1 MSFNADIPLV
11 IAPGLRVRCEAADR
25 FALRVGGLTR
35 YGGTHTLVALNAFRH
50 PRSAREAL
58 AGLRRSLTGVGEW
71 MQLTETIRALVEAGA
86 LVPEAADAP
95 ARALDGSGF
104 DGAGIHAAMLNDRV
118 RTQSYLRA
126 IAETVQRDD
135 VVVDLGTGTG
145 ILAMAAAR
153 AGARRVYA
161 IEATRV
167 AAAAERLIAD
177 NNMADRITVL
187 RGHSTTLEL
196 PERADLLV
204 AEIIGDDPL
213 GEQVVESTADAI
225 KRILKPGAR
234 VLPSQLQIWAAPVA
248 LTENAGRQ
256 PSFDATSLA
265 DWASEYGFDFSALA
279 EFEPPPLPQRLITA
293 TLAGQLSALGTA
305 QRLCRIDLTQPQ
317 GRPGAVRCEVEMASG
332 GTVAGLL
339 LWFDLQLSDS
349 QHIDTDPQRPRADN
363 HWRHPLYLLPQPVPV
378 SAGERWRFECALG
391 ASDPKLR
398 AARLPG

>member
-1 MSFNADIPLV
+1 MSFDADAPLV

-25 FALRVGGLTR
+25 FALQVAGPTR
-35 YGGTHTLVALNAFRH
+35 YGGTHTLAALDAFRH
-50 PRSAREAL
+50 PCSVREAL
-58 AGLRRSLTGVGEW
+58 ARLRRSLTGVGEW

-86 LVPEAADAP
+86 LVPEASD

-126 IAETVQRDD
+126 IAETVRRDD

-187 RGHSTTLEL
+187 RGHSTSLQL

-213 GEQVVESTADAI
+213 GEQVIESTADAM
-225 KRILKPGAR
+225 KRFLKPGAR

-248 LTENAGRQ
+248 LIENAGRQ
-256 PSFDATSLA
+256 PSFDATSLE
-265 DWASEYGFDFSALA
+265 DWATEYGFDFSALA
-279 EFEPPPLPQRLITA
+279 NFEPAPLPQRLITA
-293 TLAGQLSALGTA
+293 TLAGQMTALGPA

-317 GRPGAVRCEVEMASG
+317 GRPGAVRCEVEMARG
-332 GTVAGLL
+332 GAVAGLL
-339 LWFDLQLSDS
+339 LWFDLQLSDN
-349 QHIDTDPQRPRADN
+349 QHIDTDPQQPRADN